1 MEKTVVH
8 RRPVSTGSNF
18 SSALE
23 FLEGVSWG
31 VSIVRKMSRYEL
43 VKSVRV
49 SRFAHRD
56 FETLENRP
64 ISGGFDACLSRG
76 RFCACSRNFVGL
88 VNQRT
93 RRRRVQQR
101 YRICFF
107 FFLFSSSKFR
117 DEFYESEHNSLRIVS
132 FFSDARCAFLFYPSW
147 KEEILEQTDSKSC
160 NEIYSF
166 KFIKSD
172 EIAVKQGSSGQYC
185 NQFYY

>member
-1 MEKTVVH
+1 MYNNGIE
-8 RRPVSTGSNF
+8 
-18 SSALE
+18 SA
-23 FLEGVSWG
+23 
-31 VSIVRKMSRYEL
+31 
-43 VKSVRV
+43 
-49 SRFAHRD
+49 
-56 FETLENRP
+56 
-64 ISGGFDACLSRG
+64 
-76 RFCACSRNFVGL
+76 
-88 VNQRT
+88 
-93 RRRRVQQR
+93 
-101 YRICFF
+101 FF

-132 FFSDARCAFLFYPSW
+132 FFSDARCACYIAFPFYPSR